1 MGVKNR
7 FNVFYTLLCVSKNF
21 NLERYMIENP
31 NPRNFYSPKEMVDR
45 QNYIPKMKS
54 DLLDKLNDLKNKIE
68 TEEPFPHGNM
78 DLDFLCEVSDKID
91 EVLNS
96 WYY

>member
-1 MGVKNR
+1 
-7 FNVFYTLLCVSKNF
+7 
-21 NLERYMIENP
+21 MIENP
-31 NPRNFYSPKEMVDR
+31 NTENFYSSQEMINR

-54 DLLDKLNDLKNKIE
+54 ILLEKINDLKSKIE

-78 DLDFLCEVSDKID
+78 DLDVLCEISDRI
-91 EVLNS
+91 EEILNN